1 MSARKPAAAEGRAF
15 VEVEGA
21 RHHNLRDLSAKI
33 PLRSFSVVTGVS
45 GSGKSTLAFDIL
57 FASGQARYL
66 ECLNA
71 YARQFVQPQA
81 RPDVRAIR
89 NLPPTVAIEQR
100 LSQGGWKSTVATATE
115 LHNDLRLL
123 FLALGEQRC
132 PDCGLAVQKQ
142 TPEQIVARILEKED
156 GREVSLL
163 ARLVSGRKG
172 IYPAL
177 AEWAARHGHSMLR
190 VDGVWV
196 PTKPWKN
203 PDRFKEHDI
212 DLEVGRLR
220 ASAAAAHRL
229 LDLVRAALRLGGGV
243 LRASPKRGAE
253 YVLSAARACPGCG
266 RSSEAPDPRLFSFN
280 SARGRCPACGG
291 FGVGTARVRDR
302 DAEAERGRRETT
314 FADMAAEE
322 TPADVATL
330 CPVCRGMR
338 LNPEALAFRFHGRS
352 IGDYARLSVDA
363 LADWADGEP
372 FTPRERAIAAG
383 PLADLRSRL
392 SFLRKTGLG
401 YLALDR
407 AVPTLSG
414 GEAQRIRLAAQL
426 GSNLAGACYVLDE
439 PTIGLHPCDTEKL
452 LDTLVALRDKGNTV
466 VVVEHDEQT
475 MRRADWIC
483 DLGPGAGVQGGRL
496 LAQGPLPEILACKES
511 KTARAL
517 LHPMAH
523 PTREGGR
530 RALRGV
536 PAVRVRGAFLHNL
549 RNVDAA
555 FPLGRFTVVT
565 GVSGS
570 GKSTLVRDVLFASL
584 APLTGGGKPAPVGCK
599 AVEGWE
605 RIARVLEVDQTP
617 IGRTPRSC
625 PATYVGFWSAIR
637 DLFAA
642 TPEAR
647 IRGWGADRFSFNVKG
662 GRCPTCEGQGVV
674 RAQMAF
680 LPDVLSECDACRG
693 ARFNP
698 ETLLARWNGRTVAD
712 VLAMSVDEALD
723 FFRDVP
729 QLGPP
734 LALLRDV
741 GLGYL
746 ALGQRSN
753 TLSGGEAQRI
763 KLVTELARCAPRA
776 GARTPPTLY
785 VLDEPTVGLHPSDV
799 ANLLRVVHRL
809 VDAGH
814 TVVMIEHDP
823 DAMLDADCIVD
834 LGPGGGVSGGRVV
847 ARGAPDDL
855 AARPP
860 ALSRTAAF
868 LAGRLSGSA
877 PSGRGGKLRGRGRV

>member
-1 MSARKPAAAEGRAF
+1 MPSRAKTPAAAHGF
-15 VEVEGA
+15 IEVDGA
-21 RHHNLRDLSAKI
+21 RHHNLRDLSAAV

-81 RPDVRAIR
+81 KPDVRAIR

-132 PDCGLAVQKQ
+132 PDCGLPVRKQ
-142 TPEQIVARILEKED
+142 TPEQIVARLLEKED
-156 GREVSLL
+156 GREISLL

-177 AEWAARHGHSMLR
+177 ADWAARHGHTMLR

-220 ASAAAAHRL
+220 VGAASAHRL
-229 LDLVRAALRLGGGV
+229 LDVLRAALRLGGGV
-243 LRASPKRGAE
+243 VRVSPKRGAE
-253 YVLSAARACPGCG
+253 YVASTARACPSCG
-266 RSSEAPDPRLFSFN
+266 RSFEAPDPRLFSFN

-291 FGVGTARVRDR
+291 FGVGRVRGGRDR
-302 DAEAERGRRETT
+302 DAEADRGRRETT

-322 TPADVATL
+322 SPDDTATI

-363 LADWADGEP
+363 LADWVAREDFTAREGAIADG
-372 FTPRERAIAAG
+372 
-383 PLADLRSRL
+383 PLKDLRSRL
-392 SFLRKTGLG
+392 SFLHEVGLG

-426 GSNLAGACYVLDE
+426 GSNLAGVCYVLDE
-439 PTIGLHPCDTEKL
+439 PTIGLHPRDTAKL

-483 DLGPGAGVQGGRL
+483 DLGPGAGVKGGRL
-496 LAQGPLPEILACKES
+496 LAQGPLPEILRCKES
-511 KTARAL
+511 KTAQAL
-517 LHPMAH
+517 LHPLPH

-530 RALRGV
+530 RPLRGV
-536 PAVRVRGAFLHNL
+536 PAIRVRGASLHNL
-549 RNVDAA
+549 RNVDAS

-570 GKSTLVRDVLFASL
+570 GKSTLVRDVLYASL
-584 APLTGGGKPAPVGCK
+584 APLTGGGKPSPVGCR

-605 RIARVLEVDQTP
+605 KVARVLEVDQSP

-625 PATYVGFWSAIR
+625 PATYVGFWGAIR

-662 GRCPTCEGQGVV
+662 GRCPACEGQGVV

-680 LPDVLSECDACRG
+680 LPDVVSECDACRG

-698 ETLLARWNGRTVAD
+698 ETLLARWNGLTAAD
-712 VLAMSVDEALD
+712 VLALSVDEAID
-723 FFRDVP
+723 AFRDVP
-729 QLGPP
+729 QLAAP

-746 ALGQRSN
+746 SLGQRSN

-814 TVVMIEHDP
+814 TVVMIEHNTDV
-823 DAMLDADCIVD
+823 MLDADNLVD
-834 LGPGGGVSGGRVV
+834 LGPEGGVSGGRVV
-847 ARGAPDDL
+847 CHGAPDEL
-855 AARPP
+855 AARRP
-860 ALSRTAAF
+860 AGSRTAECLTAV
-868 LAGRLSGSA
+868 
-877 PSGRGGKLRGRGRV
+877 LRDEAARR